1 MRGSL
6 LSILL
11 LASSSLHA
19 AAADPAPVPPTPPVK
34 PAAATPFKFP
44 ATRTPAAPPATSP
57 GEALTLAADA
67 LYVIPSDEPFLLLAS
82 SPTLATSPVT
92 ITREAGPLRIRG
104 KFLDGD
110 GKVETRTYTAKHIA
124 IVEPVKDATGRVE
137 LIHIPVGATDEKSAV
152 RQLVDLGHAPQPP
165 PPHVEPAPPPKPQ
178 PPPVP
183 PEPKPVPKAGPLWL
197 VFVDDGA
204 SVETA
209 KIATNPAFL
218 ARMKAA
224 GHKVHVYGVNDPAAV
239 RNGYAK
245 AAVKAGLPALIIV
258 DEDGD
263 VVSAVPRPGTV
274 AGVEAEVKAVG
285 Q

>member
-1 MRGSL
+1 MRGPL

-11 LASSSLHA
+11 LASSPLL
-19 AAADPAPVPPTPPVK
+19 AADPATVVATK
-34 PAAATPFKFP
+34 TPFKFP
-44 ATRTPAAPPATSP
+44 ATRTPIAPPATSP
-57 GEALTLAADA
+57 GDALTLAADS

-82 SPTLATSPVT
+82 SPTLPVSPVT

-110 GKVETRTYTAKHIA
+110 GKVETRTYSAKHLA

-137 LIHIPVGATDEKSAV
+137 LIHVPVGATDEKAAT

-165 PPHVEPAPPPKPQ
+165 PDKEIAPPPKPQ

-245 AAVKAGLPALIIV
+245 AATKAGLPALVIV

-263 VVSAVPRPGTV
+263 VVSAVPRPSTV